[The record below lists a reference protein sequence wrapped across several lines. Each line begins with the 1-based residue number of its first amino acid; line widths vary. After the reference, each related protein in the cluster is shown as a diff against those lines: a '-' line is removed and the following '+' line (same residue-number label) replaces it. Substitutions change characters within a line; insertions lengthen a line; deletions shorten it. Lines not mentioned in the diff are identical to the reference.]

1 MNRTLLL
8 LTIFF
13 FISCSKTETE
23 ETTPSRI
30 ETETTDVT
38 VSATDDILNKLL
50 PKVGETNLPQEI
62 KTSLDAAQ
70 KQHLVNYLTR
80 REFAMS
86 FAPQK
91 AKNDFAEKTIGE
103 AIENQKMFAKKRGI
117 KEVGSEEELKENMKK
132 KMEAFEKA
140 ERDLENIRL
149 DDMP

>member
-1 MNRTLLL
+1 MNRNILL
-8 LTIFF
+8 LTTFL
-13 FISCSKTETE
+13 FISCSNAETE
-23 ETTPSRI
+23 ETMPSQI
-30 ETETTDVT
+30 EAGTTDVT
-38 VSATDDILNKLL
+38 VPLTNDILNKLL

-70 KQHLVNYLTR
+70 KQHLINYLTR

-117 KEVGSEEELKENMKK
+117 KEVESEDELKENMKK